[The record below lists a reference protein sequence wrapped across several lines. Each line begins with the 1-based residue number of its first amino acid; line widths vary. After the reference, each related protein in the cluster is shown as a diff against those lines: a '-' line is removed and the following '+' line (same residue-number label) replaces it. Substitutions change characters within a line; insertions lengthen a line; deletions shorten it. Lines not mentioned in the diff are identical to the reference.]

1 LIIYSAPGG
10 IKEGY
15 QKSDKAVHVLKEI
28 AKASKVSHDTVA
40 KVKYIEQKAD
50 EKQKK
55 DLSLQKFSINKIYTE
70 LKKAENRKR
79 IASNLRRIKRR
90 INPSQRKELLRRL
103 KMARAV
109 RMRNKPNIQGFVKSR
124 ADKIMRSRV
133 IRKGKISPEQRRE
146 LLRRLKMARA
156 VRMRQLKKRRYFKTY
171 CEGKAG

>member
-55 DLSLQKFSINKIYTE
+55 DFQYFTKNTPIF
-70 LKKAENRKR
+70 R
-79 IASNLRRIKRR
+79 I
-90 INPSQRKELLRRL
+90 
-103 KMARAV
+103 
-109 RMRNKPNIQGFVKSR
+109 F
-124 ADKIMRSRV
+124 
-133 IRKGKISPEQRRE
+133 
-146 LLRRLKMARA
+146 
-156 VRMRQLKKRRYFKTY
+156 YFL
-171 CEGKAG
+171 